1 MSGPVFTVTHRGV
14 VWTMQALTVA
24 GTWITCQVRD
34 RRVSMPCSALEF
46 SLWDAT
52 CKQIPDMVLTD
63 ATVEL
68 LRPWLEAAQC
78 RWRLGWGRK
87 RAKPAE
93 RQPDPRQL
101 SLPWEE

>member
-1 MSGPVFTVTHRGV
+1 MEGPRFTVTHRGV

-34 RRVSMPCSALEF
+34 RKVNMPCSVLEF

-63 ATVEL
+63 ATVDL
-68 LRPWLEAAQC
+68 LRPFVEAAKC
-78 RWRLGWGRK
+78 RWRIGWKRK
-87 RAKPAE
+87 HAKPAG
-93 RQPDPRQL
+93 PKVDPRQL
-101 SLPWEE
+101 SLPWK